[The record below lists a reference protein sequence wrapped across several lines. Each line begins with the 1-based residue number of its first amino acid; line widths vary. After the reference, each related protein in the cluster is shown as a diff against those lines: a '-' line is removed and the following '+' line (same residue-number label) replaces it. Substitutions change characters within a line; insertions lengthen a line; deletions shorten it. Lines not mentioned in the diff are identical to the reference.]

1 MFFDMCMRILDVPAD
16 LLASSRRQTDTHRER
31 ERESRHQSSIDPHT
45 HTQTTCN
52 SIRMLLGVE
61 LDVVFPFAFL
71 DAIHSSVYFRW
82 HTVVLVLWQTCRP
95 TSSLFSYVRNIGSI
109 MPFNWHLIP
118 RVLMTVGYP
127 IGHVHNVHATGGSQT
142 HCCSPI
148 RRWWWFTSARE
159 RRQKHI
165 RPSKTRTHSDG
176 QNNLLRH
183 REMNPVLHTFVLSL
197 ISSPY
202 TSK

>member
-1 MFFDMCMRILDVPAD
+1 
-16 LLASSRRQTDTHRER
+16 
-31 ERESRHQSSIDPHT
+31 
-45 HTQTTCN
+45 
-52 SIRMLLGVE
+52 MLLGVE

-71 DAIHSSVYFRW
+71 DAIHSSVYFRS

-95 TSSLFSYVRNIGSI
+95 ASSLFSYVRNRGSI

-183 REMNPVLHTFVLSL
+183 VKLTPFYTHLCCLSYPL
-197 ISSPY
+197 RTQVSRLRYIDCWMRSICLCVSNLQSGVCIW
-202 TSK
+202 TTMER

>member
-1 MFFDMCMRILDVPAD
+1 GVCAYWTCLPTCWLPVGDKRHT
-16 LLASSRRQTDTHRER
+16 QRER

-61 LDVVFPFAFL
+61 FDVVFPFAFL

-109 MPFNWHLIP
+109 MPFN
-118 RVLMTVGYP
+118 
-127 IGHVHNVHATGGSQT
+127 
-142 HCCSPI
+142 
-148 RRWWWFTSARE
+148 
-159 RRQKHI
+159 
-165 RPSKTRTHSDG
+165 
-176 QNNLLRH
+176 
-183 REMNPVLHTFVLSL
+183 
-197 ISSPY
+197 
-202 TSK
+202 